1 MSRQK
6 YYQKTKDRPVRQLYV
21 EALKYLP
28 PNSKVAL
35 DLGCGAGIEVID
47 LVSRGFEV
55 HAVDQEASFLE
66 FISARVDKN
75 PLLHTHASLI
85 ETWTGWQSVDFLFA
99 YDSLPFCKI
108 GALSSVLEKVISS
121 VKPDGILAVS
131 LLGMEDEWVAD
142 GRANGISSKKIRTLL
157 SEFSILHFEEIKKN
171 GSTVFEGQKKW
182 HLIELIARR

>member
-6 YYQKTKDRPVRQLYV
+6 YYQKTKDRPVRQLYI
-21 EALKYLP
+21 EALKHLP
-28 PNSKVAL
+28 PSSKLAL

-66 FISARVDKN
+66 FISERIDKN
-75 PLLHTHASLI
+75 PLLNTHVSPI
-85 ETWTGWQSVDFLFA
+85 ETWNGWQSVDFLFA
-99 YDSLPFCKI
+99 YDSLPFCRI
-108 GALSSVLEKVISS
+108 GTLGNVLERVVSS
-121 VKPDGILAVS
+121 VKPNGILAVS
-131 LLGMEDEWVAD
+131 LFGMEDEWVIL
-142 GRANGISSKKIRTLL
+142 GKANGISSEKIRTLL

-182 HLIELIARR
+182 HVIELIARR